1 MSYILKALRKSEQ
14 ERRNKESETLR
25 QRIAEIPPQSPKR
38 SYGLVPLLMLINVA
52 LLGYFIW
59 DHYRHAPAVVAPNTV
74 PAQAEQQPVKASQL
88 EPVEIVREP
97 DVAVNERAPTQR
109 PVPKPGPQIKPM
121 PVVVKK
127 TPQPVPEPLKKAEP
141 EIEPSPKA
149 EDQSISPLETNPK
162 RIEQA
167 GISVDKPD
175 AAPAVDAIPYVNEL
189 PYEFRT
195 RLPSI
200 TINVFVYSEQAADS
214 FVMIDMEK
222 YRVGQLIQGQ
232 LELTAIR
239 PDSLVVRYE
248 DRVFKIRRP

>member
-1 MSYILKALRKSEQ
+1 M
-14 ERRNKESETLR
+14 R

-38 SYGLVPLLMLINVA
+38 SYGLVPLLVVINVA

-59 DHYRHAPAVVAPNTV
+59 DHDRHAPAVVAPNTV
-74 PAQAEQQPVKASQL
+74 PAQTEQRPVKASQL
-88 EPVEIVREP
+88 EPVEIGRVP
-97 DVAVNERAPTQR
+97 DVAVNERVPTQR
-109 PVPKPGPQIKPM
+109 PLPKPDPQIKPT
-121 PVVVKK
+121 PVVIKK
-127 TPQPVPEPLKKAEP
+127 APQPVSEPIKKAGL
-141 EIEPSPKA
+141 EIEPSSKA
-149 EDQSISPLETNPK
+149 EDQSISSLETDLTP
-162 RIEQA
+162 IERV
-167 GISVDKPD
+167 GFSVDKPD
-175 AAPAVDAIPYVNEL
+175 AAPVKDSLPYINEL

-200 TINVFVYSEQAADS
+200 RINVFVYSEQAADS

-222 YRVGQLIQGQ
+222 YRVGQLIRGQ